1 MDLRKIDLRT
11 KSRGVEASSEAA
23 TTELSDAQLSS
34 VCGGKASPLLT
45 KACAR
50 GTHFPDVIITF

>member
-23 TTELSDAQLSS
+23 TTELSEAQLSS

-50 GTHFPDVIITF
+50 APTFPTL